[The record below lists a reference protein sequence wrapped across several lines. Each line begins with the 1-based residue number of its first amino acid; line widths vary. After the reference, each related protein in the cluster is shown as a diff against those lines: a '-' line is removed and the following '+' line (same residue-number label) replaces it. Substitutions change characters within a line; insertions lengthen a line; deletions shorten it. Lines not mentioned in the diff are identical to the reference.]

1 MIGVVLAGGRSERMG
16 RPKAFI
22 EVDGVPLV
30 RRALDALGAVC
41 SRLILVAAGEAPFA
55 SLGVPVVPDAF
66 PLSGPLAG
74 IHAAL
79 SSSAGEP
86 CLVVA
91 CDQPFLSPA
100 LLGLIARK
108 GEAAIRE
115 GADAAVPRIGGRLQG
130 LTAAYAPAAL
140 PAAEARLRRGELRIS
155 DFLGGLRV
163 AEIAEEACRRVDPRL
178 DSFVNLNTPE
188 DLARITQ

>member
-1 MIGVVLAGGRSERMG
+1 VIGVVLAGGRSERMG

-41 SRLILVAAGEAPFA
+41 PRLLLVAAAEGPFA
-55 SLGVPVVPDAF
+55 SLGVPLVPDAF
-66 PLSGPLAG
+66 PSCGPLAG

-79 SSSAGEP
+79 SASAGEP

-91 CDQPFLSPA
+91 CDQPFLSTA
-100 LLGLIARK
+100 LLGLLAEA
-108 GEAAIRE
+108 GEEAARG
-115 GADAAVPRIGGRLQG
+115 GADAASPRIGGRLQG
-130 LTAAYAPAAL
+130 LPAAYAPSAL
-140 PAAEARLRRGELRIS
+140 QAAEARLYRGELRLS

-163 AEIAEEACRRVDPRL
+163 AELAEVECRRVDPRL

-188 DLARITQ
+188 DLARATQ